1 MEKNKKSVPA
11 FFKTQGFIT
20 LLIFAALLIVT
31 TIIQGNFWQPST
43 LKNTIISWTPLILL
57 TMGQAIVILAGGLDM
72 SSGAEF
78 SFMVCLMAR
87 IMVADDPATGVVAI
101 IVCAIFMLIIG
112 VLNGV
117 AVGVF
122 KLPPLIATF
131 ATSYIWLGAALV
143 IMPTPGGQCVNWVRA
158 FYRFSSWDN
167 APAALEKFGEYVPTG
182 ALLIIAAVIIWF
194 FVSRSKT
201 GRYIYAVGS
210 NRSIAYSSG
219 INTAK
224 IQIIAYVLNALFIMF
239 AALFL
244 VGQNQSGSARVG
256 DPYTLESIAA
266 AAVGGVA
273 LTGGSGNVFIAI
285 AGTAIINLVS
295 KIIFY
300 SGISTDYQTIVS
312 GLILLVAISASSI
325 VAVVKKQRAKKE
337 VEE

>member
-1 MEKNKKSVPA
+1 MGKTKNIPA

-20 LLIFAALLIVT
+20 LLIFAALLIIT
-31 TIIQGNFWQPST
+31 TVIQGNFWQPST
-43 LKNTIISWTPLILL
+43 LRNTIISWTPLILL
-57 TMGQAIVILAGGLDM
+57 TMGQAIVIIAGGLDM
-72 SSGAEF
+72 SAGASF

-87 IMVADDPATGVVAI
+87 IMKADDPATGVTAL
-101 IVCAIFMLIIG
+101 IVCAIFVVVIG

-117 AVGVF
+117 SVGVF

-143 IMPTPGGQCVNWVRA
+143 IMPTPGGECVNWMRL

-167 APAALEKFGEYVPTG
+167 APAALAKFGEYVPTG
-182 ALLIIAAVIIWF
+182 ALLIIAAVVIWY
-194 FVSRSKT
+194 FVYRSKT

-210 NRSIAYSSG
+210 NRNVAYSSG
-219 INTAK
+219 INTAM
-224 IQIIAYVLNALFIMF
+224 IQIKAYLLNALFIMF

-256 DPYTLESIAA
+256 DPYTLEAIAA
-266 AAVGGVA
+266 AAVGGIA
-273 LTGGSGNVFIAI
+273 LAGGSGNVFIAI

-295 KIIFY
+295 KIIFF

-325 VAVVKKQRAKKE
+325 IAVIKKQKNKKE